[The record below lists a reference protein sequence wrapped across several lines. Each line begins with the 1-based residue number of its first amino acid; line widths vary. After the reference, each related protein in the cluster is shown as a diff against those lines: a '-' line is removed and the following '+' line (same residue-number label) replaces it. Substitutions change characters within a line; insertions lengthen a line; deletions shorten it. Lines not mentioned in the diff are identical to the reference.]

1 MNSKKVNSVLKGV
14 AVAGATIGG
23 VSSIQGAD
31 VVMAA
36 ELESNS
42 ADSMSSDVAS
52 QSESVSDSAVSYTH
66 LDVYKRQL
74 LPLIGI
80 MSSIG

>member
-14 AVAGATIGG
+14 AVAGATNGG

-42 ADSMSSDVAS
+42 ADSMSSDVA
-52 QSESVSDSAVSYTH
+52 
-66 LDVYKRQL
+66 
-74 LPLIGI
+74 
-80 MSSIG
+80 